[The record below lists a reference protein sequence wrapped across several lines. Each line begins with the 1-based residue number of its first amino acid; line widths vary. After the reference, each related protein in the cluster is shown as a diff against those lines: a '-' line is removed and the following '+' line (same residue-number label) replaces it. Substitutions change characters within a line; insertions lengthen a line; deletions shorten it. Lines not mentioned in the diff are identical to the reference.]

1 MQRKNFFKILTLTIH
16 FNIIEIREN
25 PFLQSVNIELYSW
38 NDFGRSNLKNKHKS
52 WYINTLIE
60 A

>member
-38 NDFGRSNLKNKHKS
+38 NDFERSNLKNKHKS
-52 WYINTLIE
+52 
-60 A
+60 

>member
-1 MQRKNFFKILTLTIH
+1 MHLYAKEKLFQNIDFDSIH

-52 WYINTLIE
+52 
-60 A
+60 